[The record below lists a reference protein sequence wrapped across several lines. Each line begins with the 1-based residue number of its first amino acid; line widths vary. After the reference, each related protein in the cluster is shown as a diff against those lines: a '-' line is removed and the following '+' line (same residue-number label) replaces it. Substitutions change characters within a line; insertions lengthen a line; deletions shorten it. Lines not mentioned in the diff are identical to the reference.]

1 MSGKKN
7 RNQGNKETQA
17 SPHIA
22 LGILEADFKEI
33 YSLDL
38 TAKTRVNQSQNFM
51 KTLLKQGYKIPPNES
66 LIEEKY
72 QEKID
77 SPSPT

>member
-17 SPHIA
+17 SPLIA

-51 KTLLKQGYKIPPNES
+51 KTLLKQGYKISPNES